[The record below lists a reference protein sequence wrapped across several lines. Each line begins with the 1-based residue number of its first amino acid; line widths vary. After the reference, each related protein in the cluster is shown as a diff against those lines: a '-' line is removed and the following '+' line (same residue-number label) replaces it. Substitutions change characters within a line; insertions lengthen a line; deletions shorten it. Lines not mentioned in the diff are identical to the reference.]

1 MRAKRSAA
9 LLLGTL
15 GVFLAANMA
24 AGQGVDRLIEAEGLR
39 IQQAQAAQDEIDG
52 IVSETRA
59 LAEEYRAVLKE
70 VEGLEVYNTLLDR
83 QIEDQETE
91 LANLRT
97 SIDEVQ
103 VIERQ
108 ILPLLT
114 RMVDGLEQF
123 VTLDVPFL
131 LEERMGRVTRNR
143 ELLEQA
149 NVTAAEKFRVVMEAW
164 QIENDYARTISTYT
178 DEVEIDG
185 VAREVDVLQIGRVA
199 LLYQTPDG
207 AQSGAWDQRARQ
219 WVPVGNE
226 YRNSIRQGISLALNQ
241 LAPTLLL
248 LPMAPRR
255 KADEYP
261 ETIDSC
267 GRDGSRVRR
276 PPRQG
281 AGRGGPQPG
290 RTPQSC

>member
-1 MRAKRSAA
+1 MSGKRNAA
-9 LLLGTL
+9 LLIGSL
-15 GVFLAANMA
+15 GVILAAEFA
-24 AGQGVDRLIEAEGLR
+24 VGQGVDRLIEAEALR
-39 IQQAQAAQDEIDG
+39 IQQAQASQDQIDG
-52 IVSETRA
+52 IVSGTRT

-91 LANLRT
+91 LSNLRT

-114 RMVDGLEQF
+114 RMVDGLGRF
-123 VTLDVPFL
+123 VELDVPFL
-131 LEERMGRVTRNR
+131 LEERLERVERNR
-143 ELLEQA
+143 SLLEQA

-207 AQSGAWDQRARQ
+207 ALSGAWDQRIGQ

-226 YRNSIRQGISLALNQ
+226 YRNTIRQGISLALNQ

-248 LPMAPRR
+248 LPMSP
-255 KADEYP
+255 P
-261 ETIDSC
+261 EE
-267 GRDGSRVRR
+267 G
-276 PPRQG
+276 
-281 AGRGGPQPG
+281 
-290 RTPQSC
+290 

>member
-1 MRAKRSAA
+1 MSAKRSAA
-9 LLLGTL
+9 LLIGSL
-15 GVFLAANMA
+15 GVILAAEFA
-24 AGQGVDRLIEAEGLR
+24 VGQGVDRLIEAEALR
-39 IQQAQAAQDEIDG
+39 IQQAQASQDQIDD
-52 IVSETRA
+52 IVSETRT

-91 LANLRT
+91 LSNLRT

-114 RMVDGLEQF
+114 RMVDGLGRF
-123 VTLDVPFL
+123 VELDVPFL
-131 LEERMGRVTRNR
+131 LEERIERVERNR
-143 ELLEQA
+143 SLLEQA

-207 AQSGAWDQRARQ
+207 ALSGAWDQRIGQ

-226 YRNSIRQGISLALNQ
+226 YRNTIRQGISLALNQ

-248 LPMAPRR
+248 LPMSP
-255 KADEYP
+255 P
-261 ETIDSC
+261 EE
-267 GRDGSRVRR
+267 G
-276 PPRQG
+276 
-281 AGRGGPQPG
+281 
-290 RTPQSC
+290 

>member
-15 GVFLAANMA
+15 GVFLAANTA
-24 AGQGVDRLIEAEGLR
+24 VGQGVDRLIEAEGLR
-39 IQQAQAAQDEIDG
+39 IQQAQASQDEIDG
-52 IVSETRA
+52 IVSETRG

-91 LANLRT
+91 LSNLRT

-131 LEERMGRVTRNR
+131 LEERMERVARNR
-143 ELLEQA
+143 DLLEQA

-178 DEVEIDG
+178 DEVDIDG
-185 VAREVDVLQIGRVA
+185 VAREVDVLQIGRIA

-207 AQSGAWDQRARQ
+207 AQSGAWDHRVRQ

-248 LPMAPRR
+248 LPMTP
-255 KADEYP
+255 P
-261 ETIDSC
+261 EE
-267 GRDGSRVRR
+267 G
-276 PPRQG
+276 
-281 AGRGGPQPG
+281 
-290 RTPQSC
+290 

>member
-9 LLLGTL
+9 LLFGTL

-24 AGQGVDRLIEAEGLR
+24 AGQGVDRLIEAETLR
-39 IQQAQAAQDEIDG
+39 IQQAQASQDEIDG
-52 IVSETRA
+52 IVEQTRT
-59 LAEEYRAVLKE
+59 LAEEYRAILKE
-70 VEGLEVYNTLLDR
+70 VEGLRVYNTLLDR

-91 LANLRT
+91 LSNLRT
-97 SIDEVQ
+97 SIDQVQ

-114 RMVDGLEQF
+114 RMVDGLERF
-123 VTLDVPFL
+123 VELDVPFL
-131 LEERMGRVTRNR
+131 IEERTERVLNNKD
-143 ELLEQA
+143 LLERA
-149 NVTAAEKFRVVMEAW
+149 DVTAAEKFRVVMEAW

-178 DEVEIDG
+178 DELEING
-185 VAREVDVLQIGRVA
+185 VNREVDVLQIGRVA

-207 AQSGAWDQRARQ
+207 AESGAWDQRTRQ

-248 LPMAPRR
+248 LPMAP
-255 KADEYP
+255 P
-261 ETIDSC
+261 EE
-267 GRDGSRVRR
+267 G
-276 PPRQG
+276 
-281 AGRGGPQPG
+281 
-290 RTPQSC
+290 